1 MAMTWIE
8 SKRVVV
14 TGATSGIGREVATR
28 LASLGAEVIL
38 VCRDRTRGEAVASEI
53 HRTTGA
59 ESATVMTADVSDQ
72 SSIRAFAR
80 RYRDIYGA
88 LDVLV
93 NNAGVLLPDRR
104 TSVDGIELTFA
115 TNVLGYHL
123 VTTELLDALSAAA
136 PSRVVNVA
144 STFTFAVDIDDL
156 QFERRTY
163 DGLTAYAQSK
173 ALDRMLTWAF
183 ARRLDGDSITL
194 NAMAPGLV
202 LETRLYRDLS
212 GNRFRSD
219 EQNGAGDATDCTPSR
234 VAVGAE
240 AESGHGA
247 DGSDERQPATTVSS
261 GAAPPLSHRG
271 DPTGRG
277 RKRLA
282 KPTAL
287 NTASSAPSC
296 QRPRTHRSRLIG
308 SVRMRPTDRR
318 SPDGGRSQRTG
329 PRVGRDRDRCP
340 AGGRVGHAHRP
351 QLLAGLEARCQEHP
365 SR

>member
-8 SKRVVV
+8 NKRVVV

-59 ESATVMTADVSDQ
+59 ERATVMTADISDQ

-80 RYRDIYGA
+80 RYRDMCGA

-123 VTTELLDALSAAA
+123 VTTELLDALKAAA

-144 STFTFAVDIDDL
+144 STFAFAVDMDDL
-156 QFERRTY
+156 QFERRPY

-173 ALDRMLTWAF
+173 ALDRMLTWVL
-183 ARRLDGDSITL
+183 ARRLHGDSVTV

-212 GNRFRSD
+212 EESKRDLARYGSRSVP
-219 EQNGAGDATDCTPSR
+219 E
-234 VAVGAE
+234 
-240 AESGHGA
+240 GA
-247 DGSDERQPATTVSS
+247 D
-261 GAAPPLSHRG
+261 
-271 DPTGRG
+271 
-277 RKRLA
+277 
-282 KPTAL
+282 TAVWL
-287 NTASSAPSC
+287 ASSADLDGVTGRFFGQGAEKPC
-296 QRPRTHRSRLIG
+296 EFRDEEAEERLWQACEKLVG
-308 SVRMRPTDRR
+308 KLARR
-318 SPDGGRSQRTG
+318 
-329 PRVGRDRDRCP
+329 V
-340 AGGRVGHAHRP
+340 
-351 QLLAGLEARCQEHP
+351 
-365 SR
+365 